1 MLRHELQLNEISVV
15 IEFSGEGSLVR
26 VVPGQLQQVI
36 LNLIKNAIETIS
48 YIPPSRRRLSI
59 STRLGGR
66 SSVVYL
72 FWTPELE
79 CILKTKTT
87 YLIYSSR
94 PSLSAWDWG
103 PQSAA

>member
-15 IEFSGEGSLVR
+15 IEFSEEGSLVR

-59 STRLGGR
+59 STRLEEDRQLSICLGR
-66 SSVVYL
+66 RNWSA
-72 FWTPELE
+72 
-79 CILKTKTT
+79 
-87 YLIYSSR
+87 SSR
-94 PSLSAWDWG
+94 PRLHI
-103 PQSAA
+103 